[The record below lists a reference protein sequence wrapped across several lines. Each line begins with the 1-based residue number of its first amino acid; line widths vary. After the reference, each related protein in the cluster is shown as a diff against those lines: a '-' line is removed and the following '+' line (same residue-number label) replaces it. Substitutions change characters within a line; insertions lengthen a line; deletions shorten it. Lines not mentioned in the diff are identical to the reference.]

1 MRRIKKNAKIPT
13 VSVTLPRTNTIRIKR
28 IATVLNAK
36 DIVTNYASGI
46 IIAIKSVILFGMRV

>member
-13 VSVTLPRTNTIRIKR
+13 VSVGSPQTNTIRIR
-28 IATVLNAK
+28 NIATVQNAK

-46 IIAIKSVILFGMRV
+46 IIARKSVSLPGMRS

>member
-13 VSVTLPRTNTIRIKR
+13 ASVISPQTNTIRIR
-28 IATVLNAK
+28 NIATVPNAK
-36 DIVTNYASGI
+36 GIVTNYASGI